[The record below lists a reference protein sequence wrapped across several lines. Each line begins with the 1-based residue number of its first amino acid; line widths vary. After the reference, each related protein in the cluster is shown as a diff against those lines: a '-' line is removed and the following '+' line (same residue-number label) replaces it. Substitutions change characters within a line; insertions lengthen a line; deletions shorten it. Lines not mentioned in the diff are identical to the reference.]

1 MNPSNRSTSKRV
13 NPTYYHARAI
23 AQAVVDTLVTFA
35 ANRISLDLAKNKRVD
50 FTKCDVIELG
60 DFEDDRVCTHANHS
74 DATHQTPKRR
84 AIKK

>member
-1 MNPSNRSTSKRV
+1 MNPSNRGMSKRV

-35 ANRISLDLAKNKRVD
+35 ARRISQDLANKKRTD
-50 FTKCDVIELG
+50 FTRCDVIDLG
-60 DFEDDRVCTHANHS
+60 DFEDDRVCTHAIHP
-74 DATHQTPKRR
+74 DVIHQAPKRR

>member
-1 MNPSNRSTSKRV
+1 MNPSNRGTSKRV
-13 NPTYYHARAI
+13 NPTYHHARAI

-35 ANRISLDLAKNKRVD
+35 GQRINLDLTKNKRVD

-60 DFEDDRVCTHANHS
+60 DVEDDSVPAHAKHPDVTHPA
-74 DATHQTPKRR
+74 PKRR